1 MAVEF
6 ELKYNATPEAL
17 AAIEKTMSGAAT
29 AYKMQTTY
37 YDTPSGDLSARHITL
52 RRRMENDVSVC
63 TLKTPADLGREE
75 YELPCGAIE
84 EALPELCKLSS
95 IEELPHLLKNGVVEV
110 CGARFVR
117 QAWQIK
123 LSEATVELA
132 LDQGHLLGGGKELPL
147 CEVEV
152 ELKTGNHKAAT
163 AYAMQ
168 LAIAFGLQ
176 PEKRSKFA
184 RAIAL
189 AKGE

>member
-6 ELKYNATPEAL
+6 ELKYNATADTL
-17 AAIEKTMSGAAT
+17 KAIARAMSGAPT

-52 RRRMENDVSVC
+52 RRRMENDSSVC

-75 YELPCGAIE
+75 YELSCNTIE
-84 EALPELCKLSS
+84 EAIPELCKLSG
-95 IEELPHLLKNGVVEV
+95 IKELPQLLENGVVEV
-110 CGARFVR
+110 CGARFIR
-117 QAWQIK
+117 QAWQIT
-123 LSEATVELA
+123 LPAATVELA
-132 LDQGHLLGGGKELPL
+132 LDQGHLLGSGKELPL

-152 ELKTGNHKAAT
+152 ELKTGDPKAAT